1 MIDNTSGV
9 DLVDVFEEMLC
20 QRAMKGLRPVLY
32 VSSMTDLECNMLM
45 LLDESS
51 DELNFGQMRSRLSGA
66 SSHIT
71 TN

>member
-1 MIDNTSGV
+1 MSDNTPGV

-45 LLDESS
+45 LLDQSAE
-51 DELNFGQMRSRLSGA
+51 ELNFGQVHSRLNGA
-66 SSHIT
+66 GSHIT